1 MSSSLRFP
9 KRLIDVGGTTTHIY
23 LYNSHSCKY
32 ELTTSLLTDVYNID
46 KFIFMVCADSCS
58 SSLLGLPGDVSSA
71 LDGRVFCPPL
81 NCHIDVNKLK
91 DLEIHVVNDMIIE
104 SIVFLAE
111 NRSVIDHHELNI
123 VANLGTSVG
132 LSTLPQTNKIS
143 SDFTQ
148 IKSYEFAHESS
159 AIVGHFSP
167 LYKQITR
174 KINTDCQ
181 NFSIIYSMGGLACYL
196 DLPVKVD
203 YGNMLRVERN
213 SFAEAVVKKQIDP
226 DNLSYYLSC
235 FKRDVMLYL
244 NIKPDYK
251 SLSFNIRGGFFSAFS
266 ASKYY
271 QNIINR
277 ALYS

>member
-1 MSSSLRFP
+1 
-9 KRLIDVGGTTTHIY
+9 
-23 LYNSHSCKY
+23 
-32 ELTTSLLTDVYNID
+32 
-46 KFIFMVCADSCS
+46 
-58 SSLLGLPGDVSSA
+58 
-71 LDGRVFCPPL
+71 
-81 NCHIDVNKLK
+81 
-91 DLEIHVVNDMIIE
+91 
-104 SIVFLAE
+104 
-111 NRSVIDHHELNI
+111 
-123 VANLGTSVG
+123 
-132 LSTLPQTNKIS
+132 
-143 SDFTQ
+143 
-148 IKSYEFAHESS
+148 
-159 AIVGHFSP
+159 
-167 LYKQITR
+167 
-174 KINTDCQ
+174 
-181 NFSIIYSMGGLACYL
+181 MGGLACYL